1 MKTRHSASFF
11 FVQESQ
17 RNVYKK
23 KTMLTLSPDGRENPF
38 YPFFGIKRL
47 EGQRD
52 FAY

>member
-1 MKTRHSASFF
+1 MKTRPSASFF
-11 FVQESQ
+11 FCARKSKKCLQ
-17 RNVYKK
+17 K

>member
-1 MKTRHSASFF
+1 MKTRPSASFF

-23 KTMLTLSPDGRENPF
+23 RRCLLLAPM
-38 YPFFGIKRL
+38 GIKRL